1 MRGQGLAGG
10 KAIPFGGGDPRAI
23 GVSYTSSVENGFGGG
38 KKKLAGWE
46 EPGGRKEGRE
56 FI

>member
-1 MRGQGLAGG
+1 MRGQGLGGG
-10 KAIPFGGGDPRAI
+10 KDIPFGRGDPRAI
-23 GVSYTSSVENGFGGG
+23 GMSYTSSVENGFGG